1 MLYDASVPPRAFL
14 SHSSLDKDRFA
25 VGFAERLRAAGIDVW
40 LDDWELRP
48 GDSLMDRIFDQGLG
62 QADVFVI
69 VLSVNSIESPWVRE
83 ELNNAAVRRIEGHCR
98 VVPVVLDGIEVP
110 EVLRDT
116 VYQPVADCSSYDD
129 EFGRIVDGI
138 LNRTAGPP
146 PVGKLPTYALQNHLP
161 GDNGLTPASRF
172 MLAKMAELMAADPDR
187 VFFRRGDLDLIR
199 EEGGISDQRVD
210 VELSRLEHE
219 GFVEIQRVFGPN
231 LSCRLSPYGLL
242 AGLETSGTDVAS
254 AWKRVAAFIANEV
267 RDRSSQPNALGIA
280 EATGQAPALVD
291 ALLKIWEGQSLLRVS
306 RALGGLRT
314 CRVVLADPLFEE
326 QAY

>member
-25 VGFAERLRAAGIDVW
+25 VGFAKRLRAAGIEVW

-69 VLSVNSIESPWVRE
+69 VLSANSIESPWVRE

-98 VVPVVLDGIEVP
+98 VVPVVLDGVEVP

-116 VYQPVADCSSYDD
+116 VYQPITDCSSYDD
-129 EFGRIVDGI
+129 EFGRILDGI
-138 LNRTAGPP
+138 LNRTAEPP
-146 PVGKLPTYALQNHLP
+146 PVGELPAYALQDPQP
-161 GDNGLTPASRF
+161 GDDGLTPASRF
-172 MLAKMAELMAADPDR
+172 ILARMSELMAADPDR
-187 VFFRRGDLDLIR
+187 VFIRRADLDLIR
-199 EEGGISDQRVD
+199 NDGGISDHRVE

-219 GFVEIQRVFGPN
+219 GWLEIQRVSGPN

-242 AGLETSGTDVAS
+242 AGLEIAGTDVAG
-254 AWKRVAAFIANEV
+254 AWKRVAAFVANAV
-267 RDRSSQPNALGIA
+267 RDRASQPNALDIA
-280 EATGQAPALVD
+280 ESTGQPPALVD
-291 ALLKIWEGQSLLRVS
+291 ALLKIWEDQGLLRVS
-306 RALGGLRT
+306 RAMGGLRN
-314 CRVVLADPLFEE
+314 CRVVLASPLFEE